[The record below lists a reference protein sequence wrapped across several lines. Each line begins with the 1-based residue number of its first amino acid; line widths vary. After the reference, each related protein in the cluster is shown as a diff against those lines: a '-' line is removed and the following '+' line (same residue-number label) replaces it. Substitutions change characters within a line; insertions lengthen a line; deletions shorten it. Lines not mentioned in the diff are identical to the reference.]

1 MIFGDHRR
9 LIRGEV
15 FPFSVLGEYSI
26 KSMGAGK
33 FFLKRGGLKNSTG
46 PGKFSLK
53 GGAFLKRGGPP
64 KKGGAGHPTGTMREM
79 IYVHFSVN

>member
-33 FFLKRGGLKNSTG
+33 FFLKRGGLKNSMG

-53 GGAFLKRGGPP
+53 GGHSRKVGGASE
-64 KKGGAGHPTGTMREM
+64 KGGLDTPSELCTKTTMCM
-79 IYVHFSVN
+79 V